1 MTVPTGFRPSFKQV
15 AEHLPVP
22 AAIFDTSMRVLF
34 ANERW
39 IKNFRLEDKSVVGRS
54 HYVIF
59 PEISE
64 EWRTIHRKCLS
75 GYVHRDEE
83 VAFRRLDGSTSWLR
97 REIRPWYADDG
108 TVGGLIIY
116 AEDITDSRE
125 TRVALEQQHRFLR
138 QVIDLNTSF
147 VFAKDRDGRFTLV
160 NKALADAYG
169 STPEEMVGK
178 YDEDFNPIS
187 DETHH
192 FKQDDLEVLRTRT
205 PKFIGEEPVTHVGDR
220 SPRWYQTT
228 KVPLVAEP
236 GADAQLL
243 GIATDITDR
252 KKAQDDLSAQHH
264 FLRQMIDLNTSF
276 IFAKDNDLCFTL
288 VNQALADAYGST
300 PEEMVGKS
308 DCDYNPDSDQ
318 VNNIRR
324 DDMEVLQ
331 TGTPKFIAQ
340 EPITNAATG
349 VTRWYQTV
357 KVPITGRDGQV
368 EQLLGVATD
377 ITERKQAE
385 EQLKQLVV
393 QEQQA
398 RQAAEA
404 ASRMRDLFL
413 ANMSHEL
420 RTPLHAIIGFLR
432 EIFHSG
438 QLDDDNT
445 HMVERCLANSR
456 RLSLLIDSLLDLSR
470 LAVGSLELV
479 VTPVKVGELVRFIGD
494 DVGLQARAKALTFTS
509 EVDPDL
515 PDTIHHDE
523 ERLTQIITNL
533 LLNAIKYTDVGN
545 VRLSMRHH
553 PTDRLHIEV
562 ADTGIGIAPDM
573 HARIFES
580 FTQGG
585 ASPQKEGVGLG
596 LSIVKNLVELM
607 GGMVFLESELGE
619 YTIFTVDLP
628 LNLPETETTDD
639 ESSKQSDD

>member
-1 MTVPTGFRPSFKQV
+1 MTVSADISPLFKQMV
-15 AEHLPVP
+15 EHLPVP
-22 AAIFDTSMRVLF
+22 AAIFDTAMCYLF
-34 ANERW
+34 ANEW
-39 IKNFRLEDKSVVGRS
+39 WVKNFRIEGQPVIGRC
-54 HYVIF
+54 HYDVF
-59 PEISE
+59 PEISA
-64 EWRTIHRKCLS
+64 EWKATHQRCLQGEIHREKA
-75 GYVHRDEE
+75 

-108 TVGGLIIY
+108 TIGGLIIY

-125 TRVALEQQHRFLR
+125 TQLALERQHRFLR

-160 NKALADAYG
+160 NRALADAYG

-178 YDEDFNPIS
+178 YDEDYNPIPN
-187 DETHH
+187 ETYH
-192 FKQDDLEVLRTRT
+192 FKRDDLEVLRTRT
-205 PKFIGEEPVTHVGDR
+205 PKFIAEEAVTHVGDGKT
-220 SPRWYQTT
+220 RWYQTT
-228 KVPLVAEP
+228 KVPLIAEP

-252 KKAQDDLSAQHH
+252 KQAQDDLRAQHR
-264 FLRQMIDLNTSF
+264 FLRQVIDLNTSF
-276 IFAKDNDLCFTL
+276 IFAKDEDGCFTL

-300 PEEMVGKS
+300 PEAMVGKS
-308 DCDYNPDSDQ
+308 DCDYNPDPEQ
-318 VNNIRR
+318 VVNIRR
-324 DDMEVLQ
+324 DDMEVLR
-331 TGTPKFIAQ
+331 TRTPRFIPQ
-340 EPITNAATG
+340 EPITNARTG
-349 VTRWYQTV
+349 ETRWYQTI
-357 KVPITGRDGQV
+357 KVPIIGLDGQAQ
-368 EQLLGVATD
+368 QLLGVATD
-377 ITERKQAE
+377 ITDRKQAE
-385 EQLKQLVV
+385 EQLQQLVI

-438 QLDDDNT
+438 QLDDDNI

-479 VTPVKVGELVRFIGD
+479 VTPVNLNELGRFIGD
-494 DVGLQARAKALTFTS
+494 DVGLQVRAKSLGFAL
-509 EVDPDL
+509 EIDPAL
-515 PDTIHHDE
+515 PDSIQHDE

-533 LLNAIKYTDVGN
+533 LLNAIKYTDAGE
-545 VRLSMRHH
+545 VRLTLRHH
-553 PTDRLHIEV
+553 PAGRLHIKV

-573 HARIFES
+573 HAHIFES
-580 FTQGG
+580 FSQGDTG
-585 ASPQKEGVGLG
+585 RQKEGVGLG
-596 LSIVKNLVELM
+596 LSIVKNLVQLM
-607 GGMVFLESELGE
+607 GGMVFLESEVGA

-628 LNLPETETTDD
+628 LNLPETDGMHG
-639 ESSKQSDD
+639 